1 MRFHFC
7 GFLAHLVIIRN
18 VVLVFGQNLFRS
30 PLGRI
35 VHRNESPRA
44 IAERRCLQPSY
55 TDTATFPTHSDEWRR
70 FAGSR
75 TAVPDRVYVTPYPD
89 TAIPSF
95 YPQ

>member
-1 MRFHFC
+1 MRSHFC
-7 GFLAHLVIIRN
+7 GFLAHLLIISH

-35 VHRNESPRA
+35 VHCNESPRA
-44 IAERRCLQPSY
+44 IAERRCLQPPY
-55 TDTATFPTHSDEWRR
+55 TDTATFPTHTDERRR

-75 TAVPDRVYVTPYPD
+75 NAVTPYPD
-89 TAIPSF
+89 TAGLSF